1 MNSIKRYVQVGLGG
15 RHSMFRDAVI
25 GKYSEQS
32 RMVAMCDLNEGR
44 LNLSLDQ
51 IKEKTGHRPPGYS
64 NREFDRMIKETRPDC
79 VIVTSRDDTHRHYI
93 CRAMELGCDVITE
106 KPMTI
111 DAESCRSILEAK
123 KKTGRNITVTF
134 NYRYSPPRRQIKDLL
149 MSGVIGE
156 TLSVDFHWLLDTR
169 HGADY
174 FRRWHRRKAH
184 SGGLLVHKATHHFDL
199 VNWWLSSVPETVYAT
214 GHRQFYTPETAD
226 RYGLSRRGERCYECP
241 EEARCPFFIDIG
253 QTNEKAS
260 KNLRALYFDFEK
272 YDGYERDLCV
282 FSPEIEI
289 EDSISVAVSY
299 RSGAK
304 MSYSLNAF
312 SPDIS

>member
-1 MNSIKRYVQVGLGG
+1 
-15 RHSMFRDAVI
+15 MFRDAVI